1 MLRLILGIILGLL
14 VGVVVTA
21 VVEGTGH
28 TIFPPPPGVD
38 LTDPATLKS
47 VMSEVPLEA
56 KIAVLLAWFLGVLF
70 GAGTANLLAGRR
82 ALAGRITSLV
92 IFGLAAWTMISIV
105 HPAWFVAAAC
115 VAMLLGAFLA
125 DRAFGRPRTA

>member
-1 MLRLILGIILGLL
+1 MLRLILGAVLGLF
-14 VGVVVTA
+14 VGVLVTA

-28 TIFPPPPGVD
+28 AIFPPPPGVD

-47 VMSEVPLEA
+47 VMSQVPLEA

-70 GAGTANLLAGRR
+70 GASTADLVAGRR
-82 ALAGRITSLV
+82 ALAGRIVSLV
-92 IFGLAAWTMISIV
+92 IFGFAAWTMISIP

-125 DRAFGRPRTA
+125 DRAFGRPRTI